1 MGDAAG
7 GDAADEQ
14 PGPPAEGAQPGLPAG
29 GAQPGPLAG
38 AGRPA
43 RPAPRA
49 GIGRSVWVLEHAQD
63 IVTAL
68 VGGVLIVLAGILLV
82 TAVASF
88 IHAMMRSLSASAL
101 TVAATSLVD
110 QVLLVLILV
119 EIVYTVVL
127 SLQTHRLQALPFIVV
142 GLVAVVRKILLLLS
156 GQEEVGT
163 AELALLIGLV
173 AVFIAGLI
181 AVTRFQRSA

>member
-1 MGDAAG
+1 MTAVV
-7 GDAADEQ
+7 
-14 PGPPAEGAQPGLPAG
+14 GA
-29 GAQPGPLAG
+29 
-38 AGRPA
+38 
-43 RPAPRA
+43 
-49 GIGRSVWVLEHAQD
+49 
-63 IVTAL
+63 
-68 VGGVLIVLAGILLV
+68 VLIVLAGILLI
-82 TAVASF
+82 TAIASF
-88 IHAMMRSLSASAL
+88 IHAMSRSLSATAL
-101 TVAATSLVD
+101 AVAATSLVD

-163 AELALLIGLV
+163 AELALLIALM

-181 AVTRFQRSA
+181 AVSRFERPAGPGSSPGRAS